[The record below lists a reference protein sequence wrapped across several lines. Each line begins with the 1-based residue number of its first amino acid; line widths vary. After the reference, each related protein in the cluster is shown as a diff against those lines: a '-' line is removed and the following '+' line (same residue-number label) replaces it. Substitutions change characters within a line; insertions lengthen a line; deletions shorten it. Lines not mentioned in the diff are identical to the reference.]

1 MAFTT
6 LKNGSKGD
14 MVKAL
19 QYIVGV
25 TADGKFGA
33 KTEEAVKALQKK
45 YGLTADGL
53 AGKKT
58 FEAIVEH
65 APTLRF
71 GNSGTYVFA
80 LEVLLADMKLD
91 GIYTQEEVAHVR
103 AYQASKDLV
112 IDGIVGKKT
121 WSALFGLDEKSESGS
136 ESGKVDPKQPVYYL
150 QGDSRWKN
158 TLFTMNNT
166 YNKKQTIGNSG
177 CGITCAAMLIASWY
191 DKKITPVDTA
201 KECVAKGYRS
211 KNSGTNAKFF
221 SVIAKEYGA
230 SKYVA
235 TSSYETAKNIIDQG
249 GLVIVNV
256 GPSVWT
262 KGGHYILWWKRDGDT
277 VYINDPASKAS
288 NRVKNTVATLKK
300 ASKGFYCFL
309 K

>member
-14 MVKAL
+14 VVKAL

-25 TADGKFGA
+25 KADGKFGD
-33 KTEEAVKALQKK
+33 KTEKAVKALQKK
-45 YGLTADGL
+45 YALTADGIV
-53 AGKKT
+53 GKKT
-58 FEAIVEH
+58 FEAIVNH

-71 GNSGTYVFA
+71 GNSGVYVFA

-91 GIYTQEEVAHVR
+91 GIYTQEETAHVR
-103 AYQASKDLV
+103 AYQASKDLE

-121 WSALFGLDEKSESGS
+121 WSALFGVESGKSGS
-136 ESGKVDPKQPVYYL
+136 ESGPEKADPKQPVYYL
-150 QGDSRWKN
+150 QGDSRWRKVI
-158 TLFTMNNT
+158 FTKDNT
-166 YNKKQTIGNSG
+166 YNNKQTIGNSG

-211 KNSGTNAKFF
+211 KNSGTNAGFF
-221 SVIAKEYGA
+221 SVVAKEYGA
-230 SKYVA
+230 SKYIA

-262 KGGHYILWWKRDGDT
+262 KGG
-277 VYINDPASKAS
+277 
-288 NRVKNTVATLKK
+288 
-300 ASKGFYCFL
+300 
-309 K
+309 

>member
-14 MVKAL
+14 MVKAM

-71 GNSGTYVFA
+71 GNSGAYVFA

-136 ESGKVDPKQPVYYL
+136 ESGKVDPKQPVVYRQY
-150 QGDSRWKN
+150 DKKWKKQ
-158 TLFTMNNT
+158 LFTRNNT
-166 YNKKQTIGNSG
+166 YNKKQNIGNSG
-177 CGITCAAMLIASWY
+177 CGITCMAMIIATWW
-191 DKKITPVDTA
+191 DKSVTPVETA
-201 KECVAKGYRS
+201 KECVAKGYRT
-211 KNSGTNAKFF
+211 KNSGTDPGYFSFCAK
-221 SVIAKEYGA
+221 KYNA
-230 SKYVA
+230 SKYIP
-235 TSSYETAKNIIDQG
+235 TKSYATAKNFVDQG

-256 GPSVWT
+256 GPSIFT
-262 KGGHYILWWKRDGDT
+262 KNGHYILWWKQDGKD
-277 VYINDPASKAS
+277 VYINDPASAAA
-288 NRVKNTVATLKK
+288 NRNKSTESILKK

-309 K
+309 R